1 MQNNTEN
8 HADELKPDAQLE
20 RKLTNTPVGISILS
34 RTHYACGEHKDEVK
48 KDMLDNLQNLNQEYG
63 GNIITNMEE
72 DANIVPFAIK
82 NQVKKSR
89 WFSK

>member
-1 MQNNTEN
+1 
-8 HADELKPDAQLE
+8 
-20 RKLTNTPVGISILS
+20 
-34 RTHYACGEHKDEVK
+34 
-48 KDMLDNLQNLNQEYG
+48 MLDNLQNLNQEYG